1 MGRRENTARDEFG
14 ALRDLI
20 SECRSSRLSLSPF
33 VPSQSLAQRHH
44 RNIRPPPQSA
54 LLPAPHDVP
63 APKLHLGMGGRGVGP
78 GMMGRPPP
86 PRLPPNLP
94 ALQGMG
100 NPPGGGGGG
109 PDNMGPRSGA
119 NGMGGGGSKNGLSQG
134 GANGGGGGGPS
145 GGGGGPSINV
155 YVGKL
160 KPETDNALV
169 QELLMC
175 CGRVEK
181 WNRAV
186 DPSTDLPKAF
196 GFCTYRNAQAAA
208 VSVQVRS
215 RVARCV
221 CDSFVGGCGWGGRGG
236 WVFF

>member
-1 MGRRENTARDEFG
+1 
-14 ALRDLI
+14 
-20 SECRSSRLSLSPF
+20 
-33 VPSQSLAQRHH
+33 
-44 RNIRPPPQSA
+44 
-54 LLPAPHDVP
+54 
-63 APKLHLGMGGRGVGP
+63 
-78 GMMGRPPP
+78 MMGRPPP

-100 NPPGGGGGG
+100 NPPSG
-109 PDNMGPRSGA
+109 PPDGMGMGPRGGA
-119 NGMGGGGSKNGLSQG
+119 NGMGGGGAKNGPSLG
-134 GANGGGGGGPS
+134 GPLDGGGGGA
-145 GGGGGPSINV
+145 GPSINV

-160 KPETDNALV
+160 KPEADNSLV

-215 RVARCV
+215 LCFVRCALCAVRVRPQ
-221 CDSFVGGCGWGGRGG
+221 GCELRWRRAG
-236 WVFF
+236 

>member
-1 MGRRENTARDEFG
+1 
-14 ALRDLI
+14 
-20 SECRSSRLSLSPF
+20 
-33 VPSQSLAQRHH
+33 
-44 RNIRPPPQSA
+44 
-54 LLPAPHDVP
+54 
-63 APKLHLGMGGRGVGP
+63 
-78 GMMGRPPP
+78 MMGRPPP

-236 WVFF
+236 WVFY

>member
-1 MGRRENTARDEFG
+1 
-14 ALRDLI
+14 
-20 SECRSSRLSLSPF
+20 
-33 VPSQSLAQRHH
+33 
-44 RNIRPPPQSA
+44 
-54 LLPAPHDVP
+54 
-63 APKLHLGMGGRGVGP
+63 MGGRGAGPGP

-100 NPPGGGGGG
+100 NPPGGGGGAG
-109 PDNMGPRSGA
+109 DNTGPRGNA
-119 NGMGGGGSKNGLSQG
+119 NGMGGGGAKNGPNYG
-134 GANGGGGGGPS
+134 GADG

-208 VSVQVRS
+208 VSVQVRRPSFARLS
-215 RVARCV
+215 RVVWALCWSLWWWRRGGVFCARV
-221 CDSFVGGCGWGGRGG
+221 LPLLGYLGSGSGRGG
-236 WVFF
+236 GMVTLFDGTVRRLIY

>member
-1 MGRRENTARDEFG
+1 
-14 ALRDLI
+14 
-20 SECRSSRLSLSPF
+20 
-33 VPSQSLAQRHH
+33 
-44 RNIRPPPQSA
+44 
-54 LLPAPHDVP
+54 
-63 APKLHLGMGGRGVGP
+63 
-78 GMMGRPPP
+78 MMGRPPP

-100 NPPGGGGGG
+100 NLPGGG
-109 PDNMGPRSGA
+109 PDNKMGMGPRGSA
-119 NGMGGGGSKNGLSQG
+119 NGMGGGGPKNGPNQG
-134 GANGGGGGGPS
+134 MIDGSGGGGG

-160 KPETDNALV
+160 KPEADNALV
-169 QELLMC
+169 QELLVC

-208 VSVQVRS
+208 VSVQVRALLY
-215 RVARCV
+215 V
-221 CDSFVGGCGWGGRGG
+221 SFASVLKGVG
-236 WVFF
+236 FK